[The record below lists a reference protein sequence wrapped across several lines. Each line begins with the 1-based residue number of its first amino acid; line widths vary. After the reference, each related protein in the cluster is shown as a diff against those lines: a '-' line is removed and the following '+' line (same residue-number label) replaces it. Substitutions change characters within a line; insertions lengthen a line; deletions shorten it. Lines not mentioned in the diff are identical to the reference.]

1 MSNKKFCGE
10 VKHLAQQA
18 NKLKKINMIN
28 IKFHSFYNE
37 FDSEMSRGELEVI
50 ADYLQDADYITA
62 KSRKNFITLVEHMPQ
77 KSMVMLKGND
87 ALDYICVSKEP
98 HTEKSTE
105 KLQQDNGMTKLFR
118 VEADGM
124 YLNPE
129 NTDLSFMDSVKDKN
143 LTFKQAIGIVRKCVP
158 VVWGDEHVKALKEID
173 NIYKQMKRFEP
184 GHEKKFVYRITDDFD
199 FNYIRIKRVA

>member
-1 MSNKKFCGE
+1 M
-10 VKHLAQQA
+10 
-18 NKLKKINMIN
+18 MN
-28 IKFHSFYNE
+28 IKIHSFYNE
-37 FDSEMSRGELEVI
+37 YDSEISRGELEVI
-50 ADYLQDADYITA
+50 ADYLQDTGYITA
-62 KSRKNFITLVEHMPQ
+62 KSRKNFIKLVERMPQ

-98 HTEKSTE
+98 HTEKNTE
-105 KLQQDNGMTKLFR
+105 KPQQDNSITKLFR

-129 NTDLSFMDSVKDKN
+129 NTDLSFMDSVKGKD

-158 VVWGDEHVKALKEID
+158 VVWGDEHVKSLKEID
-173 NIYKQMKRFEP
+173 NIYKQMKGFEP
-184 GHEKKFVYRITDDFD
+184 GYEKKFVYRVTDDFD

>member
-1 MSNKKFCGE
+1 M
-10 VKHLAQQA
+10 
-18 NKLKKINMIN
+18 MN
-28 IKFHSFYNE
+28 IKLHSFYNE
-37 FDSEMSRGELEVI
+37 FDSEISRGELEVI
-50 ADYLQDADYITA
+50 ADYLQDADYIMA
-62 KSRKNFITLVEHMPQ
+62 KSRKNFIKLVEHMPQ

-105 KLQQDNGMTKLFR
+105 KPQQDNSMTKLFR

-124 YLNPE
+124 YLNTE
-129 NTDLSFMDSVKDKN
+129 NKDLSFLDSVKDKD

-158 VVWGDEHVKALKEID
+158 VVWSDEHVKSLKEID
-173 NIYKQMKRFEP
+173 HIYKQMKGFEL
-184 GHEKKFVYRITDDFD
+184 GHEKKFVYRVTDDFD